1 MVASTQPCAGQIRPL
16 LGVSRSRCDQDVQ
29 ELWVMDSFA
38 FALSDGIWVRPSVAN
53 TQSHTHVPSYVP
65 SYRSISDIISAQ
77 ALNMIRSVYFINP
90 LSSRKACDSLP
101 LRLASDT
108 KIGPSSYQWSQMI
121 TKWSP
126 NDHQIAMSATNS
138 DALYFLVL
146 RERLCMRL
154 THTHTRSHSRYWSTD
169 RYFDQ
174 HRSLSIHLLIS
185 LFHQPPF
192 K

>member
-77 ALNMIRSVYFINP
+77 ALNMIKIHQYTLPPLARVSSAISSAHLCPGTKYTNMVNSSLMFAFRLPSVCLPFI
-90 LSSRKACDSLP
+90 
-101 LRLASDT
+101 
-108 KIGPSSYQWSQMI
+108 
-121 TKWSP
+121 
-126 NDHQIAMSATNS
+126 
-138 DALYFLVL
+138 
-146 RERLCMRL
+146 
-154 THTHTRSHSRYWSTD
+154 HTHDLEHD
-169 RYFDQ
+169 LEF
-174 HRSLSIHLLIS
+174 
-185 LFHQPPF
+185 P
-192 K
+192 